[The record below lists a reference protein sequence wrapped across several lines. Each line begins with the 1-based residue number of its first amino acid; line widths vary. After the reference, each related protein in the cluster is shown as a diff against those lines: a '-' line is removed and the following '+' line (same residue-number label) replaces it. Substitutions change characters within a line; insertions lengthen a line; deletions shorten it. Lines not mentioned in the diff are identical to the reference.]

1 MRLGKNNTYMRLID
15 GVIVEVVDGHRE
27 VVGGIQE
34 AGVRIRSFSI
44 TGLQARQPSILG
56 LESCSIVGDTL
67 QFADGE
73 FGLQGVD
80 QTHGQDGRP

>member
-1 MRLGKNNTYMRLID
+1 MRLID

-34 AGVRIRSFSI
+34 TGVGIRSYSI
-44 TGLQARQPSILG
+44 TRLQARQPGILVFK
-56 LESCSIVGDTL
+56 SCSIVGDAL

-73 FGLQGVD
+73 FGLQCVD
-80 QTHGQDGRP
+80 QTHGQDGCPKLLPRHAWR